1 MYWVW
6 IRIAAAV
13 TALSGVVAGFIVNV
27 DRAARQAQDLGAV
40 LANYFSL
47 FTIISSL
54 LSVVVLVAAATWWQ
68 RHPGTSPEPMRIAL
82 GMAAVAGPV
91 VLLGLV
97 YNALLRGLPSEVALG
112 DSAGIALIDSYAIDV
127 LHVVMPLYFMLDLL
141 LAPRRRGLPWWSLGV
156 IVGYPL
162 AWTAYTMTRGEL
174 VANPDGSTAWW
185 YPYPFLDPHGPGG
198 YGSALTYIGAILA
211 AFIVIGVGIVLIGR
225 YRGRRAAVRAGATAT
240 AGRLAH

>member
-6 IRIAAAV
+6 IRIAAAL
-13 TALSGVVAGFIVNV
+13 TALTGVIAGFIVNV
-27 DRAARQAQDLGAV
+27 DRAARLGQNLGAV

-54 LSVVVLVAAATWWQ
+54 LSVVVLVAAATWAASAS
-68 RHPGTSPEPMRIAL
+68 GTPPSRCASL

-91 VLLGLV
+91 ILLGLV
-97 YNALLRGLPSEVALG
+97 YNALLRGLPSEAALG
-112 DSAGIALIDSYAIDV
+112 GLAGIALLDSYAIDV
-127 LHVVMPLYFMLDLL
+127 LHVVMPIYFVLDLL

-162 AWTAYTMTRGEL
+162 AWTAYTMIRGEL
-174 VANPDGSTAWW
+174 VANPDGTTPGG
-185 YPYPFLDPHGPGG
+185 YPYPFLDPHGAGG
-198 YGSALTYIGAILA
+198 YGTALTYIGAILG
-211 AFIVIGVGIVLIGR
+211 AFVVIGVAMIMIGR
-225 YRGRRAAVRAGATAT
+225 YREKRAATRSSAAPT